1 MLLQGF
7 KYAEGHRLAIVK
19 KSPIYIVQVL
29 VRDTNKVPRLL
40 ILYVI
45 YVEKKYQEFNQ
56 DSLMLYD
63 RLYCDDE
70 CCFLRQQP

>member
-1 MLLQGF
+1 MQKDLGWPLL
-7 KYAEGHRLAIVK
+7 K
-19 KSPIYIVQVL
+19 KSPINIVQVL
-29 VRDTNKVPRLL
+29 VRDTNKVSRLF

-56 DSLMLYD
+56 ESLMLYD

-70 CCFLRQQP
+70 CCFLRLQP